1 MPDQNTPAPGF
12 QYGLANLKPADPQQ
26 KVALTFPDGARRE
39 YPRDVTGLEIA
50 KGISPSLAKRTVA
63 MALDGVIADLN
74 DPISCDA
81 KIELVNRDDP
91 RALELIR
98 HDAAHVLAEAVQS
111 LWPGTQVTIGPVIEN
126 GFYYD
131 FFRNEP
137 FTPEDFAAIEK
148 KMREIIARD
157 RPFTKE
163 VWSREKTKQVF
174 RDKGEAFKVE
184 LVDAI
189 PGDEPIKIY
198 FQGDWFDLCR
208 GPHMSSTGKVGNA
221 FKLMKVAGAYWRGD
235 SNNPMLTRIYGTAF
249 AKQEELDAYLKQIE
263 EAEKRDHRKLGREL
277 DLFHFQEEG
286 PGVVFWHP
294 KGWTIF
300 QALIAYMRRRLTG
313 DYSEVNAPQ
322 ILDKV
327 LWETSGHWDWYRENM
342 FAAQSAG
349 DEAEDKR
356 WFALK
361 PMNCPGHVQIFKH
374 GLKSYR
380 DLPLRLAEFGV
391 VHRYEPSGAMHGLMR
406 VRGFTQDDAHV
417 FCTEAQLA
425 DECLKINDL
434 ILSTYADFG
443 FEGELTVKLSTRPE
457 KRVGTDEMWDHAE
470 RVMATVLAEIQ
481 ASGSNRIK
489 TTINPGEGAFYG
501 PKFEYVLRDA
511 IGRDW
516 QCGTTQVD
524 FNLPERFGAFY
535 IDADGSKKTPVMVHR
550 AICGSIE
557 RFIGILIE
565 HFAGNFPLWLAPVQV
580 VVTTITS
587 EGDEYAKVVAA
598 AARRAGLRVEIDL
611 RNEKINYKVREHSL
625 AKIPALLVVG
635 KKEAEQH
642 TVSIRRLGSDKQQI
656 MLLDDALVSLSDE
669 AMPPDMRRSA
679 DYEDQTG
686 LPTRRLFEKTLRD
699 ALKKKSESESIA
711 VLCLDLDELE
721 ELSNRF
727 RDKDLVQKVLD
738 RLNSVVKVEF
748 VAHFDGNEF
757 AAIVADATMPADELA
772 DKAVNALVGPYEIRG
787 YQEMLRPSVG
797 IAISPD
803 HAKDHALL
811 LKRAQAA
818 LYFAKRKTPT
828 RACVF
833 EPGMDH
839 EAEKQIERNHNSKW
853 T

>member
-1 MPDQNTPAPGF
+1 MSDKNAPASGF
-12 QYGLANLKPADPQQ
+12 QYSITNLKPAEPVH
-26 KVALTFPDGARRE
+26 KVTLTFPDGARRE
-39 YPRDVTGLEIA
+39 YPRSTSGLEIA

-63 MALDGVIADLN
+63 MALDGTLADLN
-74 DPISCDA
+74 DGIEADA
-81 KIELVNRDDP
+81 KIELISRDDP

-137 FTPEDFAAIEK
+137 FTPEDFSAIEK

-157 RPFTKE
+157 KPFTKE
-163 VWSREKTKQVF
+163 VWDREKTKQVF
-174 RDKGEAFKVE
+174 RDKGENFKVE

-208 GPHMSSTGKVGNA
+208 GPHMTSTGKIGNA

-249 AKQEELDAYLKQIE
+249 AKQEDLDAYLKQIE

-391 VHRYEPSGAMHGLMR
+391 VHRYEASGAMHGLMR

-425 DECLKINDL
+425 EECLKINEL

-470 RVMATVLAEIQ
+470 RVMATVLQEIQ
-481 ASGSNRIK
+481 SQSNNIR

-535 IDADGSKKTPVMVHR
+535 IDADGSKKAPVMVHR
-550 AICGSIE
+550 AICGSME

-565 HFAGNFPLWLAPVQV
+565 HYAGNFPLWLAPIQA

-635 KKEAEQH
+635 KKEAETH
-642 TVSIRRLGSDKQQI
+642 SVSVRRLGSDGQKVMATDEAI
-656 MLLDDALVSLSDE
+656 AALVDE
-669 AMPPDMRRSA
+669 ATPPD
-679 DYEDQTG
+679 
-686 LPTRRLFEKTLRD
+686 
-699 ALKKKSESESIA
+699 I
-711 VLCLDLDELE
+711 
-721 ELSNRF
+721 
-727 RDKDLVQKVLD
+727 
-738 RLNSVVKVEF
+738 
-748 VAHFDGNEF
+748 
-757 AAIVADATMPADELA
+757 
-772 DKAVNALVGPYEIRG
+772 
-787 YQEMLRPSVG
+787 
-797 IAISPD
+797 
-803 HAKDHALL
+803 
-811 LKRAQAA
+811 KRATSANGA
-818 LYFAKRKTPT
+818 HA
-828 RACVF
+828 
-833 EPGMDH
+833 
-839 EAEKQIERNHNSKW
+839 S
-853 T
+853 

>member
-1 MPDQNTPAPGF
+1 MSDFKYSLT
-12 QYGLANLKPADPQQ
+12 NLKPVEAPH
-26 KVALTFPDGARRE
+26 KIALTFPDGARRE
-39 YPRDVTGLEIA
+39 FPSGITGLDIA

-63 MALDGVIADLN
+63 MALDGELADLS
-74 DPISCDA
+74 DPITHDA
-81 KIELVNRDDP
+81 KIEFIARDQP

-137 FTPEDFAAIEK
+137 FTPDDFASIEK

-157 RPFTKE
+157 KPFTKE
-163 VWSREKTKQVF
+163 VWDREKTKQVF
-174 RDKGEAFKVE
+174 RDKGENFKVE

-208 GPHMSSTGKVGNA
+208 GPHMTSTGKVGGA

-249 AKQEELDAYLKQIE
+249 AKQEDLDAYLKQIE

-286 PGVVFWHP
+286 PGVVFWHA

-300 QALIAYMRRRLTG
+300 QEVIAYMRRRLTG

-322 ILDKV
+322 ILDKA

-406 VRGFTQDDAHV
+406 VRGFTQDDAHI
-417 FCTEAQLA
+417 FCTEEQLA

-434 ILSTYADFG
+434 ILSVYADFG
-443 FEGELTVKLSTRPE
+443 FTGDLTVKLSTRPD
-457 KRVGTDEMWDHAE
+457 KRVGTDEMWEHAE
-470 RVMATVLAEIQ
+470 RVMATVLQEIKAKSHNQ
-481 ASGSNRIK
+481 SI
-489 TTINPGEGAFYG
+489 TTAINPGEGAFYG

-535 IDADGSKKTPVMVHR
+535 IDHDGSKKVPVMVHR
-550 AICGSIE
+550 AICGSME

-565 HFAGNFPLWLAPVQV
+565 HYAGNFPLWLAPVQA

-635 KKEAEQH
+635 KKEAETH
-642 TVSIRRLGSDKQQI
+642 SVSVRRLGSDGQKVMPTDEAI
-656 MLLDDALVSLSDE
+656 AALVDE
-669 AMPPDMRRSA
+669 ATPPD
-679 DYEDQTG
+679 
-686 LPTRRLFEKTLRD
+686 
-699 ALKKKSESESIA
+699 
-711 VLCLDLDELE
+711 V
-721 ELSNRF
+721 
-727 RDKDLVQKVLD
+727 
-738 RLNSVVKVEF
+738 
-748 VAHFDGNEF
+748 
-757 AAIVADATMPADELA
+757 
-772 DKAVNALVGPYEIRG
+772 
-787 YQEMLRPSVG
+787 
-797 IAISPD
+797 
-803 HAKDHALL
+803 
-811 LKRAQAA
+811 KRAKAA
-818 LYFAKRKTPT
+818 A
-828 RACVF
+828 
-833 EPGMDH
+833 
-839 EAEKQIERNHNSKW
+839 
-853 T
+853 